1 MAKSSLAPI
10 LIGAAALAA
19 LAFTGGKKEAAPTPS
34 PEPQPTPPDGAP
46 PGGVGGGA
54 GGGATL
60 DPNSCV
66 FLNNYQVYRD
76 ASNQMK
82 FIANGA
88 AYIPSSF
95 APIEFTFVA
104 GPGNSIVLKSISS
117 FGVNQPIDTSTFL
130 GGSAKFLNALNLR
143 PDGSEARATMR
154 PLLPAEVSRVGS
166 PMGIRPEPGGNW
178 VAVPVN
184 TCNGTI
190 SLPSQIFSGGTIG
203 KPGKSAGGGPTATPP
218 PSTSGPTDLPPLLPL
233 AAGRGR
239 VERMVR
245 FMEDRDY
252 GLNADGYLI
261 ESNASTD
268 QFSGRPRPPVI
279 VTPPDFD
286 VWGDGRNFKVLR
298 RYGWVDIPI
307 NLVKGPGALVQ
318 ALRPFDSGDI
328 RVWWYIWRRNDL
340 NRDLD
345 LANRWSIAWATR
357 VPPPPGSSPSALP
370 TQGLFY
376 QVENLPSS
384 VAPTT
389 ISSSSEKMRN
399 LIENSI
405 LKG

>member
-19 LAFTGGKKEAAPTPS
+19 LAFAGGKKEDAPTPS
-34 PEPQPTPPDGAP
+34 PEPQPTP
-46 PGGVGGGA
+46 GGVGGGGT
-54 GGGATL
+54 GGGEYL

-76 ASNQMK
+76 ASNKLK
-82 FIANGA
+82 FIANGT
-88 AYIPSSF
+88 AYIPSAV

-130 GGSAKFLNALNLR
+130 GGSAKFINDLNLR
-143 PDGSEARATMR
+143 PDGSEAKATMR
-154 PLLPAEVSRVGS
+154 PLLAAEVSRVGS

-190 SLPSQIFSGGTIG
+190 SLPSQSISGAGIGRPAQGSGG
-203 KPGKSAGGGPTATPP
+203 STATPP
-218 PSTSGPTDLPPLLPL
+218 PSTSGPTDLPPLPPL
-233 AAGRGR
+233 ATGRGR

-245 FMEDRDY
+245 FMEDRDF

-261 ESNASTD
+261 ESDASTD

-328 RVWWYIWRRNDL
+328 RVWWYIWRRNAL
-340 NRDLD
+340 NPDLD
-345 LANRWSIAWATR
+345 LAKRWSIAWATK
-357 VPPPPGSSPSALP
+357 VPPPPGSSNFALP

-376 QVENLPSS
+376 QVEHLPAS